1 MIAAEALGRFA
12 AGLRWEDVPARVQA
26 QVKLH
31 VLDTLGVICAG
42 VRVAESAA
50 ARAPFERWGGAEEA
64 VVIGCDRRLPAPH
77 AAFLNTFA
85 GRLHTFDDTYEDGPV
100 HPGSCAVASAL
111 AVGETVGCSGADF
124 LAATLAGYETTVR
137 VSTALGPTHYGSGF
151 HNTGTCNV
159 FGACAAAA
167 RAYGLDPDAIADALG
182 LAGETAAGIRQYQLD
197 GSMVDTALNGAHAAR
212 GGITAVELRRAGLH
226 GPHGILDGD
235 WGIARVMSRNGKVH
249 ELTDGLGET
258 YVFERTTM
266 KPYPSCRFT
275 HGPVEALLELRAR
288 NHLQA
293 EAIESVEI
301 ATFRESM
308 QVSDK
313 PVVVSRVDGILS
325 HQYVAA
331 RVLLDGAI
339 ELADF
344 DADRL
349 AEPAAR
355 ALTQRVRVSFD
366 PLLQEAYPD
375 EWPHRITV
383 VLRDGTR
390 LVTESRKPPGGERAV
405 EKFSKLAEPVLGKDR
420 AHQVV
425 DLVERLDQIADI
437 RELAC
442 ALA

>member
-1 MIAAEALGRFA
+1 VTAAEALGAFIAR
-12 AGLRWEDVPARVQA
+12 LRWENVPARVQA

-42 VRVAESAA
+42 VHAPETIA
-50 ARAPFERWGGAEEA
+50 ARTPFERWGGAEDA
-64 VVIGCDRRLPAPH
+64 VVIGCNRRLPAPH

-85 GRLHTFDDTYEDGPV
+85 GRVHTFDDTYEDGPV
-100 HPGSCAVASAL
+100 HPGSCAVGTAL
-111 AVGETVGCSGADF
+111 AVAQTANCSGADF

-167 RAYGLDPDAIADALG
+167 RAFGLDADAIADALG
-182 LAGETAAGIRQYQLD
+182 LAGETAAGIRQYQVD

-212 GGITAVELRRAGLH
+212 GGVTAVELRRAGLQ
-226 GPHGILDGD
+226 GPHGILDGT
-235 WGIARVMSRNGKVH
+235 WGIARVMSRNGNMGA
-249 ELTDGLGET
+249 LADGLGET
-258 YVFERTTM
+258 YIFEQTTM

-288 NHLQA
+288 HHLQA

-313 PVVVSRVDGILS
+313 PLVVSRVDAILS

-339 ELADF
+339 GLADF
-344 DADRL
+344 DSERR

-355 ALTQRVRVSFD
+355 ALSERVRVTFD

-383 VLRDGTR
+383 VLRDGNR
-390 LVTESRKPPGGERAV
+390 LVTESRKPPGGEHAAK
-405 EKFSKLAEPVLGKDR
+405 KFRMLAEPVLGKDR
-420 AHQVV
+420 AQQVI
-425 DLVERLDQIADI
+425 DAVERLDRSANVQ
-437 RELAC
+437 ELTC